1 MTKFRLPK
9 LNSWVTT
16 LVLASI
22 GLHGLVLA
30 LPMPDLIEE
39 KPDVPEETEPEVI
52 QVVTLPKLARTPGS
66 SKPPLPEPPP
76 EEPLPVEEPVDEMVL
91 ANPEIL
97 EELEEIEPELDDFSE
112 WEEEPGFDEE
122 LLDEGDGG
130 DEAPPE
136 LTLDER
142 IASLDSYTDFD
153 DTQIG
158 NTPVL
163 TQLGKMAEQGF
174 LPTPLRDLERA
185 LSEVEVPLQE
195 CLENPPGTS
204 VSFMVE
210 VGPDG
215 TLIHDPKPLN
225 SSGYQVLDEKALE
238 IARDADYAAYHA
250 MGKTKAY
257 SFNIEIDYEAC
268 NLASGLANAEAAS

>member
-30 LPMPDLIEE
+30 LPMPNLIEE
-39 KPDVPEETEPEVI
+39 KLEVPDETEPEVI

-66 SKPPLPEPPP
+66 SKSPLPEPPL
-76 EEPLPVEEPVDEMVL
+76 EEPPPVEEPVDELVL

-97 EELEEIEPELDDFSE
+97 EDLEEIEPELDDFSE

-122 LLDEGDGG
+122 PLDQGDGEE
-130 DEAPPE
+130 DPLE

-142 IASLDSYTDFD
+142 IASLDSYADFD

-174 LPTPLRDLERA
+174 FPTPLRNLERA
-185 LSEVEVPLQE
+185 LSEVEVPLRE

-215 TLIHDPKPLN
+215 TLTRDPEPLN

-238 IARDADYAAYHA
+238 IARVADYAAYHA
-250 MGKTKAY
+250 MGKTKSY
-257 SFNIEIDYEAC
+257 SFEIDIDYEAC
-268 NLASGLANAEAAS
+268 NLASGLAYTEAAS